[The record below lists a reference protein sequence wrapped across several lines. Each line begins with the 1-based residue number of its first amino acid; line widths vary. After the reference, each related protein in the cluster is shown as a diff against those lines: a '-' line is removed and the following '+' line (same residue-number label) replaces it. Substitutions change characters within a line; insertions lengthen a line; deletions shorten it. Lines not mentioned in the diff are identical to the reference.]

1 MLLLKSANKC
11 FGTILTKTRTCKVLT
26 SLAKYETCTP
36 IGVGDLHDK
45 AFCPPI
51 PSEGGINL
59 EQGGF
64 TCQMLHRECG
74 SPTTRFPRRM
84 IRVMPSGSDTGWGR
98 EQGGELPHEKIVS
111 LYMHLLFSN
120 IVALVK
126 GSEREQSH
134 YQEES

>member
-1 MLLLKSANKC
+1 
-11 FGTILTKTRTCKVLT
+11 
-26 SLAKYETCTP
+26 
-36 IGVGDLHDK
+36 
-45 AFCPPI
+45 
-51 PSEGGINL
+51 
-59 EQGGF
+59 
-64 TCQMLHRECG
+64 
-74 SPTTRFPRRM
+74 
-84 IRVMPSGSDTGWGR
+84 MPSGSDTGWGR